1 MERTDNRKV
10 KDLWVINAL
19 SDPRPTL
26 ETYKYWMPGEKDAP
40 VDHVYLFDV
49 TGMTNKEMTLSAFKD
64 QSISIWADPGKI
76 NMRDDDFPRTEM
88 VGNK

>member
-26 ETYKYWMPGEKDAP
+26 ETYKYWMPGEKEAP
-40 VDHVYLFDV
+40 VDHVYLFDMV
-49 TGMTNKEMTLSAFKD
+49 AMTNKEMTLSAVQGPGYFFMGRTCKD
-64 QSISIWADPGKI
+64 QYA
-76 NMRDDDFPRTEM
+76 
-88 VGNK
+88 